1 MKYFYQIFLLR
12 PIKKLIYNADI
23 VISILI
29 IRNEDMCLDMM
40 IMLRWTTVQ
49 TKCKMMEK
57 LENFESVG
65 EN

>member
-57 LENFESVG
+57 LENFGSVG